1 MVQKCWV
8 ERHVFDKECCWQLGA
23 SASSS
28 SSRGGGGGG
37 HKVAPAGGP
46 PSHKTLRRTVLRTLN
61 TLAYTCPFV
70 PPWPTPIWP
79 SPPVNYLHRHMLIF
93 LRTVASFT
101 TCYNSADWLFFS
113 SETNCWN
120 LTFRRCTVHW
130 LSSIACNPWKLLRF
144 FKAIWSLSRY
154 FWVDPFFYI
163 FLSQRDH
170 SFEVLSFNK

>member
-1 MVQKCWV
+1 MLRYLNMYGAIVEKCWV
-8 ERHVFDKECCWQLGA
+8 ERHVFDKECCWQLWA
-23 SASSS
+23 SAASSS
-28 SSRGGGGGG
+28 SRGGGGG

-46 PSHKTLRRTVLRTLN
+46 PSHKTLRRTVLHTLN

-101 TCYNSADWLFFS
+101 TCYNSAD
-113 SETNCWN
+113 CWN
-120 LTFRRCTVHW
+120 LTFRLCTVHW
-130 LSSIACNPWKLLRF
+130 LSSIACNPWKPLRF

-154 FWVDPFFYI
+154 FWVDPFIYI
-163 FLSQRDH
+163 FIPKRPFIWSVE
-170 SFEVLSFNK
+170 F